1 MKPTILPPM
10 PETYMGHLVAG
21 RDPGDID
28 DWIDRWHEG
37 DSKLELHQFLGMIWE
52 EYGNWGL
59 APDCL
64 EHIVATRRLV
74 EAGRLQFQRLAAENT
89 GRMN

>member
-1 MKPTILPPM
+1 MT
-10 PETYMGHLVAG
+10 
-21 RDPGDID
+21 
-28 DWIDRWHEG
+28 
-37 DSKLELHQFLGMIWE
+37 WE